1 MEGLG
6 ADRSLVR
13 SIRAARVIHPF
24 PVALN
29 VAATIGLAAIAN
41 DGIPTGSTLLRLA
54 GAMFCAQ
61 AAIGASND
69 YCDRELDAETK
80 PHKPIV
86 RGLLEPRTALVL
98 AGAFALI
105 GGAITA
111 TFGPLSLAVGAIGL
125 AAGLAYNVRLKRS
138 LLSPLPFMIA
148 LPALPFWVWVSVD
161 QFTGELWWLVP
172 FAPLAG
178 LAVHLSNTLPDIEA
192 DSAAGVRGLAH
203 TIGADAT
210 RRLAWGSFAMALV
223 LAVALGFHLDYDWRP
238 FAAGA
243 VLATALLAGAIGAH
257 VVRPGQAA
265 HQIGFG
271 LIGVATAVLATA
283 WLAAAS

>member
-1 MEGLG
+1 MEGRG
-6 ADRSLVR
+6 AERSLGRV
-13 SIRAARVIHPF
+13 IRAARVIHPF

-29 VAATIGLAAIAN
+29 VAATIGLATIAN
-41 DGIPTGSTLLRLA
+41 EGIPAGSTLVRLA

-69 YCDRELDAETK
+69 YCDRDLDAETK
-80 PHKPIV
+80 PYKPIV
-86 RGLLEPRTALVL
+86 QGLLEPRTALLLAGGAALVAGVL
-98 AGAFALI
+98 A
-105 GGAITA
+105 A

-138 LLSPLPFMIA
+138 ILSPVPFMIA
-148 LPALPFWVWVSVD
+148 LPALPFWVWVSLD
-161 QFTGELWWLVP
+161 RFSSELWWLIP

-178 LAVHLSNTLPDIEA
+178 LAVHLSNTLPDIAA
-192 DSAAGVRGLAH
+192 DRRAGVRGLAH

-210 RRLAWGSFAMALV
+210 RRLAWGSFALALV
-223 LAVALGFHLDYDWRP
+223 LAVALGFRLDYDWRP
-238 FAAGA
+238 FATGA
-243 VLATALLAGAIGAH
+243 ALAAALLGGAIGAH

-271 LIGVATAVLATA
+271 LIGMATAVLATA
-283 WLAAAS
+283 WLAAIR